1 MTPSSIQHLLITGAS
16 GFVGSN
22 LIPFLQRQLPNTSI
36 SILSRT
42 RNIHQPNTILWS
54 ELETSATAAVDAV
67 IHLAGKAHDTSNTSA
82 EQEYFNV
89 NFGLTQQLYDW
100 YLKSNAKKFIYLS
113 SVKAVADTVEGILK
127 EDRTPQPKTPYG
139 KSKLQAEQ
147 YILNSNNNPHKSY
160 YILRPCMIHGP
171 GNKGNLNLLYQFASK
186 GWPYPLA
193 DFENKRSFLSIG
205 NLMIVLHE
213 LLINPIA
220 SDIFNVADDEALS
233 TNDLIRIM
241 ASEQNRPARLWKL
254 PKSIVTSL
262 ASLGDVLKLPLSSER
277 LKKLTES
284 YVVSNKKIKTALGIE
299 AMPTSAYDGMIATVK
314 SFK

>member
-1 MTPSSIQHLLITGAS
+1 MSQSPIQHLLITGAS

-22 LIPFLQRQLPNTSI
+22 LIPFLQRELPNSTL

-42 RNIHQPNTILWS
+42 KNVHQHNTILWS
-54 ELETSATAAVDAV
+54 ELESSATDSVDAV
-67 IHLAGKAHDTSNTSA
+67 IHLAGKAHDTSNTAA
-82 EQEYFNV
+82 EQEYFTV

-100 YLKSNAKKFIYLS
+100 YLKSNAQKFIYLS
-113 SVKAVADTVEGILK
+113 SVKAIADTVEGVLNEAI
-127 EDRTPQPKTPYG
+127 EPHPKTPYG

-147 YILNSNNNPHKSY
+147 YLLNSNHNPQKHY

-193 DFENKRSFLSIG
+193 DFENKRSFLSIN
-205 NLMIVLHE
+205 NLMMVLHQ
-213 LLINPIA
+213 LLLNPIA

-241 ASEQNRPARLWKL
+241 ASELNQPARLWKF
-254 PKSIVTSL
+254 PKSIITSM
-262 ASLGDVLKLPLSSER
+262 ATIGDVLRLPLNRER

-284 YVVSNKKIKTALGIE
+284 YVVSNKKIKTALGIDT
-299 AMPTSAYDGMIATVK
+299 MPISAYDGMIATIK